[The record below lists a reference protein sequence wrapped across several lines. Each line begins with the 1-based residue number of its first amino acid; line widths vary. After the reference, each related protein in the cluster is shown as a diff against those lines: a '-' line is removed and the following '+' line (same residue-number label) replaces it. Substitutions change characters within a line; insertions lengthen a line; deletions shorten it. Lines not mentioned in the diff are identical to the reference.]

1 METPHHDRAKRLGH
15 YERDRGKQSAYS
27 VGKPT
32 NKQYQNKGGKRMNFA
47 ELQIGGIQPKVA
59 DLANQLLIIEPIEY
73 KANIDTVHG
82 MTDAIE
88 VNVTNLDTGQMHDG
102 ILFFN
107 VALKNALKN
116 KVGQKVLAR
125 IGQGTA
131 KPGKSAPWILI
142 DATSNPADLA
152 KANSFV
158 AAAPAKPAAAPATV
172 ADPKQVVTADAL
184 SPEVVALLAQLGAK
198 PI

>member
-1 METPHHDRAKRLGH
+1 
-15 YERDRGKQSAYS
+15 
-27 VGKPT
+27 
-32 NKQYQNKGGKRMNFA
+32 MNFA
-47 ELQIGGIQPKVA
+47 ELQTGGDQPKVA
-59 DLANQLLIIEPIEY
+59 DLANQLLIIEPTEY
-73 KANIDTVHG
+73 KASIVTVHG
-82 MTDAIE
+82 DTDAVE
-88 VNVTNLDTGQMHDG
+88 VNITNLETGQIHDG

-116 KVGQKVLAR
+116 KIGQKVLAR

-142 DATSNPADLA
+142 DATSNAADLA
-152 KANSFV
+152 KANAFV
-158 AAAPAKPAAAPATV
+158 ASAPAKPAAAPVAA

>member
-1 METPHHDRAKRLGH
+1 MQSDPGTRYPGEDDKRH
-15 YERDRGKQSAYS
+15 PQRDDRDR

-32 NKQYQNKGGKRMNFA
+32 NKQHQDEGGKRMNFS
-47 ELQIGGIQPKVA
+47 ELATGGDQPKVA
-59 DLANQLLIIEPIEY
+59 DLANQLLIIEPTEY
-73 KANIDTVHG
+73 KASITTVHG
-82 MTDAIE
+82 DTDAIE
-88 VNVTNLDTGQMHDG
+88 VNVTNLDTGEIHEG
-102 ILFFN
+102 LLFFN

-152 KANSFV
+152 KANAFV
-158 AAAPAKPAAAPATV
+158 GNAGAKQAAAPAAE
-172 ADPKQVVTADAL
+172 PKQVVTADGL
-184 SPEVVALLAQLGAK
+184 TPEVIALLAQLGAK
-198 PI
+198 PQ